1 MCVAPVWGLMVG
13 VDDDGRQRWKLSV
26 GLFACLCGV
35 VAMLRLCCVVCG
47 CGCDGVW
54 CDGIVCVWL
63 VVWSVFPVT
72 ASELRAQRAMGLCMY
87 LACGVVSL
95 RGTSIRAEG
104 AAAIGAG
111 LVHVPSLTTLQYV
124 RTRMWFLG

>member
-1 MCVAPVWGLMVG
+1 MCVGPVWGLMVG
-13 VDDDGRQRWKLSV
+13 VDDDGRQWWKLSV

-35 VAMLRLCCVVCG
+35 VAMLRLCGVVLLC
-47 CGCDGVW
+47 
-54 CDGIVCVWL
+54 CVW
-63 VVWSVFPVT
+63 VWV
-72 ASELRAQRAMGLCMY
+72 GLCVC

-95 RGTSIRAEG
+95 GGNIIGAEG

-124 RTRMWFLG
+124 RTPGCFGLREVV

>member
-1 MCVAPVWGLMVG
+1 MAPVWGPMVG
-13 VDDDGRQRWKLSV
+13 IDDDGRQRWKLSV

-35 VAMLRLCCVVCG
+35 VAMLRLCCVCE

-54 CDGIVCVWL
+54 CDGTVCV
-63 VVWSVFPVT
+63 
-72 ASELRAQRAMGLCMY
+72 C

-95 RGTSIRAEG
+95 GWNRIGAEG

-111 LVHVPSLTTLQYV
+111 LVHVPSLTTLRYV
-124 RTRMWFLG
+124 RTRR